1 MINTTILWT
10 IAIALLSPSVLF
22 LEVGESGESGK
33 KEDKYEHCY
42 QLSAKCSSQDKQRWE
57 NNETKVERWTNVE
70 VVVVGLALTTI
81 LQTFT
86 FLWNLDDL
94 CENFD
99 GKKTS

>member
-1 MINTTILWT
+1 M
-10 IAIALLSPSVLF
+10 
-22 LEVGESGESGK
+22 SGESGK

-86 FLWNLDDL
+86 FLWNFFKKILM
-94 CENFD
+94 EIKNFLTGD
-99 GKKTS
+99 FSLKYFCLL

>member
-1 MINTTILWT
+1 M
-10 IAIALLSPSVLF
+10 
-22 LEVGESGESGK
+22 SGESGK

-86 FLWNLDDL
+86 FLWNFFVKILM
-94 CENFD
+94 EKNFLTGD
-99 GKKTS
+99 FSLKYFCLL

>member
-1 MINTTILWT
+1 M
-10 IAIALLSPSVLF
+10 
-22 LEVGESGESGK
+22 SGESGK

-57 NNETKVERWTNVE
+57 NNETKVERWTNVGM
-70 VVVVGLALTTI
+70 VVVGLALTTI

-94 CENFD
+94 CENFN
-99 GKKTS
+99 GKNFLTGDFSLKYFCLL